1 MKRRIMKVTVLNS
14 GKKSDDFPI
23 SSILLFILGLF
34 LAFNSGGV
42 LSALFIFLGIIISVY
57 GIYKFI
63 RFYQIKNQFHFEDSR
78 ILMSAITS
86 LIIGI
91 LTILLA
97 SFLTNAIQII
107 TGIWLIVSGLNK
119 LETAP
124 YYKSSSNRYY
134 TITLIVSVLL
144 ILLGIYSIFAENVVF
159 VLLGILLIIYS
170 VIDILN
176 YLLKK
181 K

>member
-1 MKRRIMKVTVLNS
+1 
-14 GKKSDDFPI
+14 
-23 SSILLFILGLF
+23 
-34 LAFNSGGV
+34 
-42 LSALFIFLGIIISVY
+42 
-57 GIYKFI
+57 
-63 RFYQIKNQFHFEDSR
+63 
-78 ILMSAITS
+78 MSAITS

-119 LETAP
+119 LGTAP

-144 ILLGIYSIFAENVVF
+144 ISINTNAERNKITMANFFAKS
-159 VLLGILLIIYS
+159 LS
-170 VIDILN
+170 
-176 YLLKK
+176 
-181 K
+181 

>member
-63 RFYQIKNQFHFEDSR
+63 RP
-78 ILMSAITS
+78 S
-86 LIIGI
+86 L
-91 LTILLA
+91 T
-97 SFLTNAIQII
+97 
-107 TGIWLIVSGLNK
+107 
-119 LETAP
+119 
-124 YYKSSSNRYY
+124 
-134 TITLIVSVLL
+134 VL
-144 ILLGIYSIFAENVVF
+144 
-159 VLLGILLIIYS
+159 
-170 VIDILN
+170 
-176 YLLKK
+176 K
-181 K
+181 